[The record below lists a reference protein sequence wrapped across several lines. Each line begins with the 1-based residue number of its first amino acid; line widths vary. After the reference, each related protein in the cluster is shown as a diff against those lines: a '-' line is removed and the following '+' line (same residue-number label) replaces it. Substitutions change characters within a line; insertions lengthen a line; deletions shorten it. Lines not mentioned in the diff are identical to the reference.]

1 MPGDGA
7 VTGRL
12 PEGTEDLQFRDLQ
25 TMLAVAEAGSFR
37 KASQS
42 LHVGQ
47 SAITRRVQK
56 LGNALGVSLFERRAT
71 GARLT
76 VAGWAF
82 AERARSILNDLH
94 AAVGGAYT
102 AGAGADGKLSVGLIA
117 SLSFGPFRNL
127 VADYALRQSDVELV
141 FVESERSELL
151 TLLSHR
157 ILDVVM
163 ASGDFP
169 DAHGDSEV
177 LAEEP
182 IYVALHEDDPLTD
195 RERLSWDDVR
205 EARFLVSAA
214 EPGPEIHE
222 YLIRRLADLGRSP
235 IVMRHRIGREGI
247 MNLVGLGLGV
257 SLVAEHWCGV
267 SYPGVVFRPVGEEDE
282 RVRFSL
288 VWRPE
293 NDNPALR
300 RFVSLARVRAKKAA
314 AGDAA
319 SRRPD
324 PSP

>member
-1 MPGDGA
+1 MTD
-7 VTGRL
+7 RL

-37 KASQS
+37 KASQI
-42 LHVGQ
+42 LQVGQ

-56 LGNALGVSLFERRAT
+56 LENALGVSLFERRAT

-76 VAGWAF
+76 VAGWSF
-82 AERARSILNDLH
+82 VERARSVLNDLH
-94 AAVGGAYT
+94 AAIGGAYT
-102 AGAGADGKLSVGLIA
+102 AGTGVDGKLNVGLIA
-117 SLSFGPFRNL
+117 SLSWGPLRNV
-127 VADYALRQSDVELV
+127 VAEFALMHPEVELV
-141 FVESERSELL
+141 FVEADRSELL

-157 ILDVVM
+157 ALDVVM
-163 ASGDFP
+163 ASGDFL
-169 DAHGDSEV
+169 DAHGDSAV

-182 IYVALHEDDPLTD
+182 VYVALHEDDPLSNQAN
-195 RERLSWDDVR
+195 LSWDDVR
-205 EARFLVSAA
+205 EARFLVSTA

-267 SYPGVVFRPVGEEDE
+267 SYPGVVFRPVGGEDE

-300 RFVSLARVRAKKAA
+300 RFVSLARVHARKAA
-314 AGDAA
+314 SDGAA
-319 SRRPD
+319 SQRPD